1 MSTQKLSMVAKKM
14 KDLDICMMS
23 TNGPRGV
30 VNTRPMSN
38 NRDVKYSGE
47 SFFFS
52 SMDTRK
58 VNDIKRSASVSL
70 SFTGSGG
77 SYIIVTGKARLI
89 KDKTMWEKHWDKSLN
104 QWFKKRHRYAW
115 PGTHRCEGNTYK
127 ILGEIQGRGYQ
138 IELTDAMTT

>member
-1 MSTQKLSMVAKKM
+1 MSKRKLSLVAKKM

-23 TNGPRGV
+23 TNGPRGA

-38 NRDVKYSGE
+38 NRDVDYDGT

-70 SFTGSGG
+70 SFSGSDG

-89 KDKTMWEKHWDKSLN
+89 KDKTIWEEHWDESLN
-104 QWFKKRHRYAW
+104 QWFKKGIDTPRIVLIAVKATHVRYW
-115 PGTHRCEGNTYK
+115 DKYK
-127 ILGEIQGRGYQ
+127 EGEI
-138 IELTDAMTT
+138 TSF

>member
-1 MSTQKLSMVAKKM
+1 MSKRKLSLVAKKM

-23 TNGPRGV
+23 TNGPRGI

-38 NRDVKYSGE
+38 NRDVSYNGT

-70 SFTGSGG
+70 SFTGSNG
-77 SYIIVTGKARLI
+77 SYIIVTGKAGLI
-89 KDKTMWEKHWDKSLN
+89 KDKTIWEEHWDESLN
-104 QWFKKRHRYAW
+104 QWFKKGIDTPRLVLIAVKAVHIKYW
-115 PGTHRCEGNTYK
+115 DKYK
-127 ILGEIQGRGYQ
+127 EGEIRSF
-138 IELTDAMTT
+138 

>member
-1 MSTQKLSMVAKKM
+1 MATQKLILIAKKM

-23 TNGPRGV
+23 TNGSRGV

-38 NRDVKYSGE
+38 NRDVKYNGE

-52 SMDTRK
+52 SRDTRK

-77 SYIIVTGKARLI
+77 SYIIVNGKARLI
-89 KDKTMWEKHWDKSLN
+89 KDKAIWETHWDKSLD
-104 QWFKKRHRYAW
+104 QWFKKGIDT
-115 PGTHRCEGNTYK
+115 PGLVLIAVKAKHIKYWDKYKEGD
-127 ILGEIQGRGYQ
+127 IDL
-138 IELTDAMTT
+138 D

>member
-1 MSTQKLSMVAKKM
+1 MATQKLSLIAKKM

-23 TNGPRGV
+23 TNGPKGV

-38 NRDVKYSGE
+38 NRDVKYDGE

-58 VNDIKRSASVSL
+58 VKDIKRSVSVSL

-77 SYIIVTGKARLI
+77 TYIIVNGKARLI
-89 KDKTMWEKHWDKSLN
+89 KDKTIWEMHWDKSLD
-104 QWFKKRHRYAW
+104 QWFKKGIDT
-115 PGTHRCEGNTYK
+115 PGLVLIAVKATHIKYWDKYKEGDIK
-127 ILGEIQGRGYQ
+127 LS
-138 IELTDAMTT
+138 

>member
-1 MSTQKLSMVAKKM
+1 MLSLVAKKM

-23 TNGPRGV
+23 TNGPRGA
-30 VNTRPMSN
+30 VNSRPMSN
-38 NRDVKYSGE
+38 NRDVSYTGE

-70 SFTGSGG
+70 SFTGTGG

-89 KDKTMWEKHWDKSLN
+89 KEKDTWEEHWDKSLN
-104 QWFKKRHRYAW
+104 QWFKKGIDT
-115 PGTHRCEGNTYK
+115 PGLVLIAVKATHIKYWDKYK
-127 ILGEIQGRGYQ
+127 EREIK
-138 IELTDAMTT
+138 LS

>member
-1 MSTQKLSMVAKKM
+1 MATNRLATIAKTM

-38 NRDVKYSGE
+38 NRDVKYNGE

-104 QWFKKRHRYAW
+104 QWFKQGIDT
-115 PGTHRCEGNTYK
+115 PGLVLIAVKATHIKYWEKYKEGDIKLN
-127 ILGEIQGRGYQ
+127 
-138 IELTDAMTT
+138 

>member
-38 NRDVKYSGE
+38 NRDVKYNGE

-104 QWFKKRHRYAW
+104 QWFKQGIDT
-115 PGTHRCEGNTYK
+115 PGLVLIAVKATHIKYWEKYKEGDIKLN
-127 ILGEIQGRGYQ
+127 
-138 IELTDAMTT
+138 

>member
-1 MSTQKLSMVAKKM
+1 MSKRKLNLVAKKM

-23 TNGPRGV
+23 TNGPRGI

-38 NRDVKYSGE
+38 NRDVTYNGT

-70 SFTGSGG
+70 SFIGSNGT
-77 SYIIVTGKARLI
+77 YIIVTGKATLI
-89 KDKTMWEKHWDKSLN
+89 KDKTIFEKHWDDSLN
-104 QWFKKRHRYAW
+104 QWFKKGIDSPRLVLIAVKA
-115 PGTHRCEGNTYK
+115 THIKYWDWN
-127 ILGEIQGRGYQ
+127 
-138 IELTDAMTT
+138 

>member
-1 MSTQKLSMVAKKM
+1 MARQKLILIAKKM

-23 TNGPRGV
+23 TNGSRGV

-38 NRDVKYSGE
+38 NRDVKYNGE

-77 SYIIVTGKARLI
+77 SYII
-89 KDKTMWEKHWDKSLN
+89 
-104 QWFKKRHRYAW
+104 
-115 PGTHRCEGNTYK
+115 C
-127 ILGEIQGRGYQ
+127 
-138 IELTDAMTT
+138 